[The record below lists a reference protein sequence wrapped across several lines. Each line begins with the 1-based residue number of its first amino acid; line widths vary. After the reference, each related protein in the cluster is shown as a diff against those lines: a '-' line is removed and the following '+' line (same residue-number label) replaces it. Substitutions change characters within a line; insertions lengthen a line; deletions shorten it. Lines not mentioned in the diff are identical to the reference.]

1 MKISR
6 IVGHGSGMLLMV
18 GVFLWVGA
26 VGAQTLPLFAKKAPL
41 YDTWMAR
48 AFDSCTPT
56 TLTVLTGG
64 LPSGGGCL
72 AANSTTD
79 SGLPMK
85 FARLRVSKSGKIR
98 LYARGLTF
106 GESVRVRLNLRVT
119 RKGVSTKHPP
129 KTGATVTFADFS
141 VDCPASPNAFVVRP
155 NGAIIGATDLAA
167 CLAPNS
173 GLAGGATP
181 NLANIE
187 VLGASLVNV
196 ANGKELARSGI
207 VR

>member
-1 MKISR
+1 MKRTKIF
-6 IVGHGSGMLLMV
+6 GL
-18 GVFLWVGA
+18 A
-26 VGAQTLPLFAKKAPL
+26 VLGWFGFVAEKPALGQTLPLFVTKAPL

-48 AFDSCTPT
+48 AFDPCTPS
-56 TLTVLTGG
+56 TLTVLTTG

-72 AANSTTD
+72 AANSVTEPT
-79 SGLPMK
+79 LPMN
-85 FARLRVSKSGKIR
+85 FARLRVSKSGKIGIFG
-98 LYARGLTF
+98 RGFTF

-141 VDCPASPNAFVVRP
+141 VDCPAAPNAFVVRP
-155 NGAIIGATDLAA
+155 SGAILGRTDLAA
-167 CLAPNS
+167 CLSPNS

-196 ANGKELARSGI
+196 SSGKELARSGI
-207 VR
+207 LR

>member
-1 MKISR
+1 MTISKTLGYR
-6 IVGHGSGMLLMV
+6 GWTLL
-18 GVFLWVGA
+18 LVGA
-26 VGAQTLPLFAKKAPL
+26 LLWAAGASAQTLPDYAKKAPL

-48 AFDSCTPT
+48 AFDSCTPS
-56 TLTVLTGG
+56 TLTVLTSG
-64 LPSGGGCL
+64 LPANGGCL
-72 AANSTTD
+72 AANSVTD
-79 SGLPMK
+79 NALSMN

-98 LYARGLTF
+98 LYARGLPF

-129 KTGATVTFADFS
+129 KTGATVTFADLS
-141 VDCPASPNAFVVRP
+141 VDCPASPNAFKVRP
-155 NGAIIGATDLAA
+155 NGAIIAKTDLAA

-173 GLAGGATP
+173 GLAGGTTP
-181 NLANIE
+181 NLANVE